1 MAIAGI
7 ERHECQAGFDL
18 GLHRRIRF
26 QVDTLAQQRGARFVE
41 RAQHFL
47 HGGEPHRALSVRE
60 VEPRHGNLQ
69 LSSQPVVRPNF
80 DQIIPAAGTGRFQRD
95 GIDEIERLEAVVR
108 RLDDEDLLVAD
119 AKVQTVVEKRGEHRP
134 CARMAA
140 FAQTFDKP
148 LLVGE
153 AGFAQLH
160 QGGEKAV
167 VPGLGARG
175 SGEDQSRQQQGTQSS
190 RAQTI
195 SVPAGSM
202 AVRPGPIVE
211 RRCRYL

>member
-1 MAIAGI
+1 
-7 ERHECQAGFDL
+7 
-18 GLHRRIRF
+18 
-26 QVDTLAQQRGARFVE
+26 
-41 RAQHFL
+41 
-47 HGGEPHRALSVRE
+47 
-60 VEPRHGNLQ
+60 
-69 LSSQPVVRPNF
+69 
-80 DQIIPAAGTGRFQRD
+80 
-95 GIDEIERLEAVVR
+95 
-108 RLDDEDLLVAD
+108 
-119 AKVQTVVEKRGEHRP
+119 
-134 CARMAA
+134 MAA
-140 FAQTFDKP
+140 FAQTFDQP

-190 RAQTI
+190 RAQNI
-195 SVPAGSM
+195 SVPAGST